1 MALKKAEEARKRADR
16 ESGLVGWNIEDDSTK
31 DSENISDSSDS
42 EQEDGG
48 MNLTL
53 ILGGV
58 LLLALLAG
66 GGGGGGGGG
75 IATGTI
81 DIGILLP

>member
-1 MALKKAEEARKRADR
+1 
-16 ESGLVGWNIEDDSTK
+16 
-31 DSENISDSSDS
+31 
-42 EQEDGG
+42 

-53 ILGGV
+53 ILRGV